1 MGLTVDLRPE
11 QRHGQREAGTAG
23 GHLKGI
29 ELSGD
34 LTGPLISAAELERCL
49 AEGSV
54 VLLDAR
60 GGPDAAARFAQAAI
74 PGARRVDLE
83 TDLSAPFSDAAV
95 GGRHPLPAYDEFVQR
110 VGSWG
115 IGPQT
120 PVVLYDDKGGGN
132 AAARGWW
139 MLRAIGLQHVAVLD
153 GGCQHYPH
161 LTVGNPAV
169 PASTAVPPEPLGRG
183 TGQWQRP
190 LATIADVE
198 QASRSATT
206 PSDQKSLDTDRLP
219 AISGN
224 NSSESNNQ
232 SRVSALDES
241 GTAGGTSCGAGT
253 VAASPNGGG
262 DCGAPTPTSP
272 LVLDVREAFR
282 YRGDSEP
289 IDLVAGHIPGAVNCP
304 FLENLAADGRFLPPA
319 ELQVKYSQW
328 LAGRSPAD
336 LIVHCG
342 SGVTACHTLLALEIA
357 GLHGARLYVG
367 SWSQWS
373 RNDKPIATGS

>member
-1 MGLTVDLRPE
+1 MVSCVILE
-11 QRHGQREAGTAG
+11 Q
-23 GHLKGI
+23 L
-29 ELSGD
+29 L
-34 LTGPLISAAELERCL
+34 AA
-49 AEGSV
+49 GSV

-60 GGPDAAARFAQAAI
+60 GGPDAAARFAQASI

-83 TDLSAPFSDAAV
+83 TELSAPFSDAAV
-95 GGRHPLPAYDEFVQR
+95 GGRHPLPDYDEFVQR
-110 VGSWG
+110 VASWG
-115 IGPQT
+115 IGPHT

-161 LTVGNPAV
+161 LTAGNPEV
-169 PASTAVPPEPLGRG
+169 PAATAVPSQPLRRG

-198 QASRSATT
+198 QASRSALAE
-206 PSDQKSLDTDRLP
+206 SEQKPLETNKRL

-224 NSSESNNQ
+224 HSTESDNKPID
-232 SRVSALDES
+232 RGLDES
-241 GTAGGTSCGAGT
+241 GTAVGGNAFGT
-253 VAASPNGGG
+253 GSTEASPKVGG
-262 DCGAPTPTSP
+262 DGGAATPGPGTMTFP

-304 FLENLAADGRFLPPA
+304 FLENLATDGRFLPPT
-319 ELQVKYSQW
+319 ELRVKYNQW
-328 LAGRSPAD
+328 LAGRSPTG

-373 RNDKPIATGS
+373 RNDKPITTGS

>member
-1 MGLTVDLRPE
+1 M
-11 QRHGQREAGTAG
+11 
-23 GHLKGI
+23 
-29 ELSGD
+29 SGD
-34 LTGPLISAAELERCL
+34 LTGPLISATELQRRL

-83 TDLSAPFSDAAV
+83 TELSAPFSDAAV
-95 GGRHPLPAYDEFVQR
+95 GGRHPLPDYDEFVQR
-110 VGSWG
+110 VASWG

-120 PVVLYDDKGGGN
+120 QVVLYDDKGGGN

-161 LTVGNPAV
+161 LTAGNPEV
-169 PASTAVPPEPLGRG
+169 PAASAVPPEPLGRG

-198 QASRSATT
+198 QSSRSAIAEY
-206 PSDQKSLDTDRLP
+206 DQKPLEMDRP
-219 AISGN
+219 PTISSN
-224 NSSESNNQ
+224 NSTESHNPSSEP
-232 SRVSALDES
+232 VLDES
-241 GTAGGTSCGAGT
+241 KTAEGTISSGTGTVDSSRNVVGGEGVATIGAGT
-253 VAASPNGGG
+253 MT
-262 DCGAPTPTSP
+262 CP
-272 LVLDVREAFR
+272 LVMDVREAFR

-304 FLENLAADGRFLPPA
+304 FLENLATDGRFLPPA
-319 ELQVKYSQW
+319 ELRVKYNQW
-328 LAGRSPAD
+328 LVGRSPAD